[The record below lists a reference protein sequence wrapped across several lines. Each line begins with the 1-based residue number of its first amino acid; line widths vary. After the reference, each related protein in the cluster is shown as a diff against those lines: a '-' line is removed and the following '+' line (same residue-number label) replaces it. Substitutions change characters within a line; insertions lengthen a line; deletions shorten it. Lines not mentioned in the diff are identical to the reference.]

1 MAVDEI
7 LEREVCSSHS
17 VVAEDLFL
25 WGVALRVLVDPEADR
40 TIILRNVVSYTPNVT
55 ASHLMRLPT
64 YIADYLINCVGQVA
78 QSV

>member
-7 LEREVCSSHS
+7 LVREVWGSHC

-25 WGVALRVLVDPEADR
+25 WGVALRVLVGPEADR

-64 YIADYLINCVGQVA
+64 YLPTYLPICLSDYLTD
-78 QSV
+78 